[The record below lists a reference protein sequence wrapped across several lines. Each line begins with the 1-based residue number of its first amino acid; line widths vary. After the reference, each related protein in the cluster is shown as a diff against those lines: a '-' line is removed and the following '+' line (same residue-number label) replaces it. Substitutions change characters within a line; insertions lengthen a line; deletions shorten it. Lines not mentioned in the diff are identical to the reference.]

1 MSFGI
6 ALEISARLVAHA
18 ESKSTKVLLQFELRL
33 YGLRIPLAIKVE
45 ASSEDHHLNPA
56 ALLNSSEKH

>member
-1 MSFGI
+1 MSCGF
-6 ALEISARLVAHA
+6 ALETSAQLVAHA

>member
-1 MSFGI
+1 MSFGF

-45 ASSEDHHLNPA
+45 AS
-56 ALLNSSEKH
+56 